1 MVEETRCSLAL
12 ALSFQGKHVSVE
24 MVVGVEGWRKGEK
37 WMKRGIVKSV
47 GSHRIVVR
55 VKRSRLTTHGDCLT
69 SSRLDW
75 SWPAALCST
84 ALDAPMHSPK
94 MHSTVVKAA
103 TLVPHARF
111 GQFEFALP
119 PTFPARTRD
128 KPVAYECEA
137 RARRSTLDS
146 KRSPIPQF
154 FRERILF
161 SIVPNLSFF
170 PLPCNR
176 SMESY
181 QNYFYE
187 ILIFFSSNSYLNFG
201 ENWTANLGRCPSLP
215 LFLRSVEIRD
225 AITRLITSV
234 Q

>member
-1 MVEETRCSLAL
+1 
-12 ALSFQGKHVSVE
+12 
-24 MVVGVEGWRKGEK
+24 
-37 WMKRGIVKSV
+37 MKRGIVKSV

-119 PTFPARTRD
+119 PTFPAHATNQLHTNARLVRSDPPWTRN
-128 KPVAYECEA
+128 
-137 RARRSTLDS
+137 ARRFPNSFA
-146 KRSPIPQF
+146 REF
-154 FRERILF
+154 FFQSFQIF
-161 SIVPNLSFF
+161 LSFF

-181 QNYFYE
+181 QSYFYE